1 MRLIIPF
8 PPGGSND
15 VVGRLVANQ
24 LSEKLGHKVFVD
36 NRGGAGG
43 VLGTE
48 AAATAAPDGY
58 TLLVISIAHAVN
70 PALYK
75 LNYDPIKSFAPIS
88 IMATGPN
95 VLVVN
100 PQLPV
105 KNVKELLALAK
116 EKPGTLDYASAG
128 VGSFQHLG
136 GELFKLVAGVNLQHV
151 PYKGGGPAMQD
162 VIAGHVKV
170 MFSSLVQTTPFIQSG
185 QLRALG
191 TGGEKR
197 NPVLPDV
204 PTIAEAGVPGYV
216 ADNWWGIVAPAGTP
230 QPIVDRLYKDMQVV
244 LKSPELTAA
253 FAREGAAAVTM
264 STAEFS
270 HYIESRDR
278 QVGEGGQRREYQSA
292 VIPRR
297 RTRAHGREDLSR
309 HPHRRRVAQDPD
321 PRAIPHHARARHRA
335 AGKLRAEFREALRHL
350 HLRGLR
356 PEAVRIEEEI
366 RKRHRL
372 AELQRSRSRA
382 RSRRRATAATA
393 WCAPRC
399 IAAAAAAIS
408 AMSFRTARRRR
419 ISAIAST
426 AWR

>member
-1 MRLIIPF
+1 MKKSAALLATGLLLALMSGAAAQYPDRPVRLIIPF

-48 AAATAAPDGY
+48 AAANAAPDGY
-58 TLLVISIAHAVN
+58 TLLVVSIAHAVN

-95 VLVVN
+95 VLAVN
-100 PQLPV
+100 PTLPV
-105 KNVKELLALAK
+105 KSVKELVALAK
-116 EKPGTLDYASAG
+116 EKPGSIDYASAG

-170 MFSSLVQTTPFIQSG
+170 MFSSLVQTTPFIHSG

-191 TGGEKR
+191 VGGAKR

-204 PTIAEAGVPGYV
+204 PTIQEAGVPGYV

-230 QPIVDRLYKDMQVV
+230 QPIIDRLYKDLQET

-253 FAREGAAAVTM
+253 FAREGAEAVTM
-264 STAEFS
+264 TTAEFS
-270 HYIESRDR
+270 SYMESEIAKWAK
-278 QVGEGGQRREYQSA
+278 VIKEGN
-292 VIPRR
+292 IK
-297 RTRAHGREDLSR
+297 
-309 HPHRRRVAQDPD
+309 AQ
-321 PRAIPHHARARHRA
+321 
-335 AGKLRAEFREALRHL
+335 
-350 HLRGLR
+350 
-356 PEAVRIEEEI
+356 
-366 RKRHRL
+366 
-372 AELQRSRSRA
+372 
-382 RSRRRATAATA
+382 
-393 WCAPRC
+393 
-399 IAAAAAAIS
+399 
-408 AMSFRTARRRR
+408 
-419 ISAIAST
+419 
-426 AWR
+426 